1 MSNTSSITG
10 TSHKNGQ
17 WAIHGPDSGLLKA
30 VAHKAKAILRE
41 HLHDN
46 KLSVG
51 DVVEYKEPEDES
63 MSPCNLDVTFGDV
76 DSSCAPRLPPTTTPV
91 TRDRIR
97 SVTRRFV

>member
-1 MSNTSSITG
+1 MSNTSPITG
-10 TSHKNGQ
+10 IGHKNGQ
-17 WAIHGPDSGLLKA
+17 WTMHGSDAGLLKA
-30 VAHKAKAILRE
+30 VARKAKTTPRE

-46 KLSVG
+46 KSLVG
-51 DVVEYKEPEDES
+51 DVVEYKEPKDES